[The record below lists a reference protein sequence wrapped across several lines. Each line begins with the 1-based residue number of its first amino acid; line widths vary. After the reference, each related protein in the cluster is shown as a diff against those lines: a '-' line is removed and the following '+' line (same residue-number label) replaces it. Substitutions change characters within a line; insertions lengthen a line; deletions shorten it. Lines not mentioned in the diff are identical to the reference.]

1 MLGAIFVAPAILY
14 VLLLVGVPFL
24 LAVYYSVSA
33 YTIYDPSWRFVGLA
47 NFEQIV
53 QDPVFRQT
61 LSNTFIFTFG
71 SQILGLILGKF
82 GALVLLRPFPG
93 RKFVRALIILPWAV
107 PIALATVAW
116 EWMFDSLYSV
126 INWTLIAL
134 GFITRSQ
141 APNWLGNPDLAM
153 LSVIVVNA
161 WRFFP
166 FAIVIFLAGITAIP
180 QDVLDAATVD
190 GAGFWRRNYQIIL
203 PMILPIVAVGL
214 IFGIVF
220 TFTDLSIVFLLTMG
234 GPVGATSVL
243 GFHGFPDRHR
253 LRRRIPWRRHLA
265 VHAAG
270 AVHRGHLHAA
280 LYSAAGDLTMQR
292 AVAKTLQ
299 ETSFYGA
306 VAFFVILAAFP
317 FYWMVITAFKTNADL
332 YNVTN
337 IPFWFNDPPTLEHF
351 RYLFEKTL
359 FATWLLNSLI
369 IGICVVAITLVTA
382 LPAAYSLARMTGRNG
397 EALGIGIFLTYL
409 VPPTLLFLPLSRV
422 VADLGLQNSMW
433 ALVLVYPTFTIPFC
447 TWLLMGFFKA
457 LPPEIEEAAIVDGC
471 SLFGAFVKI
480 ALPLSLPGILTVVI
494 FTFTLTLQEF
504 VYALTFIS
512 SSSQKP
518 ITLGVATDLIRG
530 DIFYWGEIMAGALL
544 ASIPVAIAYNF
555 FLDRFIAGITGGAV
569 K

>member
-1 MLGAIFVAPAILY
+1 
-14 VLLLVGVPFL
+14 
-24 LAVYYSVSA
+24 
-33 YTIYDPSWRFVGLA
+33 
-47 NFEQIV
+47 
-53 QDPVFRQT
+53 
-61 LSNTFIFTFG
+61 
-71 SQILGLILGKF
+71 
-82 GALVLLRPFPG
+82 
-93 RKFVRALIILPWAV
+93 
-107 PIALATVAW
+107 
-116 EWMFDSLYSV
+116 
-126 INWTLIAL
+126 
-134 GFITRSQ
+134 
-141 APNWLGNPDLAM
+141 M

-180 QDVLDAATVD
+180 QDVIDAATVD

-203 PMILPIVAVGL
+203 PMILPIVAIGL

-220 TFTDLSIVFLLTMG
+220 TFTDLSIVFLMTMG

-243 GFHGFPDRHR
+243 GFRGFPDRHR
-253 LRRRIPWRRHLA
+253 FRRRVPWRRHLA

-270 AVHRGHLHAA
+270 AVCRGDLHAA
-280 LYSAAGDLTMQR
+280 LYPAAGDLTCSASSPR
-292 AVAKTLQ
+292 LLQ

-317 FYWMVITAFKTNADL
+317 FYWMVITAFKTNSDL

-369 IGICVVAITLVTA
+369 IGVCVVAITLVTA

-433 ALVLVYPTFTIPFC
+433 SLVLVYPTFTIPFC

-471 SLFGAFVKI
+471 SLFGAFVKM

-512 SSSQKP
+512 SSDQKP

-530 DIFYWGEIMAGALL
+530 DIFYWGEIMAGALI